1 MRVVSKIKLP
11 LTTENRKVLR
21 AGDVV
26 ELSGVIYTARDQAH
40 KRLVNMIERGEEL
53 PLDLKGQTIFYAGPA
68 PIRPGDVV
76 GSIGPTTSSR
86 MDPFTPAILKAGVK
100 GMIGK
105 GNRSVDVI
113 KAIKRHRA
121 VYFVATGGAAVYLSQ
136 FVKKM
141 ELAAWPELGPEAIY
155 KLTIEDLPLVVAID
169 SDGNNVFDR

>member
-1 MRVVSKIKLP
+1 MSKIELP
-11 LTTENRKVLR
+11 LTTESRKELK
-21 AGDVV
+21 AGDLV

-40 KRLVNMIERGEEL
+40 KRLVSLIEGEKEL
-53 PLDLKGQTIFYAGPA
+53 PLDLQDQTIYYAGPA
-68 PIRPGDVV
+68 PARPGEII

-105 GNRSVDVI
+105 GNRSDDVI

-136 FVKKM
+136 FIKKM
-141 ELAAWPELGPEAIY
+141 ELIAWQELGPEAIY
-155 KLTIEDLPLVVAID
+155 KLTIADLPLVVAID
-169 SDGNNVFDR
+169 SEGVNVFEK